1 MFSGVNAEDLIKGQG
16 WKCEKRG
23 NLRGVSNN
31 IDGRDGVSKYNGKIS
46 FEVYPHPIT
55 TISSP
60 LGMFVKIF
68 LHSLSLLLLS
78 TWWITTI
85 ENTGKNFKG
94 NPLKLSRFINCFG
107 FEKNAEKEK
116 LKVIEPWY
124 FFDLFPWNGRVTN
137 NVKKFKITQNEG
149 GGSY

>member
-1 MFSGVNAEDLIKGQG
+1 MPTISVKYKECLILSSAGLQGGGANKGKVIRKMFSGVNAEDLIKGQG

-46 FEVYPHPIT
+46 FEVYPHRIT

-68 LHSLSLLLLS
+68 LHSVFVIVEHVVDNNHRKHRQKLQRKSPKNCLDLLIVLVLRKMLKR
-78 TWWITTI
+78 
-85 ENTGKNFKG
+85 KN
-94 NPLKLSRFINCFG
+94 
-107 FEKNAEKEK
+107 
-116 LKVIEPWY
+116 
-124 FFDLFPWNGRVTN
+124 
-137 NVKKFKITQNEG
+137 
-149 GGSY
+149 

>member
-1 MFSGVNAEDLIKGQG
+1 MPTISVKYEECLILSSAGLQGGGANKGKVIRKMFSGVNAEDLIKGQG

-46 FEVYPHPIT
+46 FEVYPHLIT

-94 NPLKLSRFINCFG
+94 NPLKTVSI
-107 FEKNAEKEK
+107 
-116 LKVIEPWY
+116 Y
-124 FFDLFPWNGRVTN
+124 
-137 NVKKFKITQNEG
+137 
-149 GGSY
+149 